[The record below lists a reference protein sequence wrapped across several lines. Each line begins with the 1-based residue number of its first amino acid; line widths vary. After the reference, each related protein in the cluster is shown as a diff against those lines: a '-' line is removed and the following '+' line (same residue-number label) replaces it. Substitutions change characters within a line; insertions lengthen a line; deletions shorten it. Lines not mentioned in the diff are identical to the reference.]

1 MVTVQV
7 RVCENDFSVDVE
19 NRLLREHSNGIG
31 AIANFVGVVRDNA
44 AENTL
49 QSMELEHYPGMT
61 ERSIHDV
68 VQRACQ
74 RWSLLAV
81 SVIHRIGRLSPGDQ
95 IVFVGVASAHRQSAF
110 DGCGFIMDYLKTE
123 APFWKKETL
132 ASGESS
138 WVSARDDDQHAL
150 QKWQS

>member
-1 MVTVQV
+1 MKAQV
-7 RVCENDFSVDVE
+7 RVCEDDFSVDAE
-19 NRLLREHSNGIG
+19 NSVLRAQSNGIG
-31 AIANFVGVVRDNA
+31 AIANFVGVVRDNS
-44 AENTL
+44 TDTPL

-68 VQRACQ
+68 IMRAGQ

-81 SVIHRIGRLSPGDQ
+81 CVIHRIGRLNPGDQ
-95 IVFVGVASAHRQSAF
+95 IVYVGVASAHRQSAF
-110 DGCGFIMDYLKTE
+110 DGCGFIMDFLKTE

-132 ASGESS
+132 TSGKSA
-138 WVSARDDDQHAL
+138 WVSAREDDQHAL

>member
-1 MVTVQV
+1 MTAQV
-7 RVCENDFSVDVE
+7 RVSENDFSVDIE
-19 NRLLREHSNGIG
+19 NQRLLKLSNGIG

-44 AENTL
+44 TENAL
-49 QSMELEHYPGMT
+49 KSMELEHYPGMT
-61 ERSIHDV
+61 ERSIQDV
-68 VQRACQ
+68 VQRAGQ
-74 RWSLLAV
+74 RWSLLGI

-95 IVFVGVASAHRQSAF
+95 IVYVGVASAHRQSAF

-132 ASGESS
+132 DSGESY
-138 WVSARDDDQHAL
+138 WVSARDDDQHAV